1 MFTLLHPNDE
11 MAKPFSPTRAAG
23 SHFVSERMLF
33 HSLPTAHAFSPHY
46 PITK

>member
-11 MAKPFSPTRAAG
+11 TEKSVNPARAAG
-23 SHFVSERMLF
+23 SHFVSGHMLAQA
-33 HSLPTAHAFSPHY
+33 LPTARAFSPHY